1 MKMADFWEKAEEAL
15 KVAEWAYQNGCYN
28 EAVSRSYFAAL
39 KAALALLESIGL
51 KPEKTTRIG
60 HWVQANFAAE
70 CVHRRKLVPRE
81 LASILSELR
90 SLRAKADYARESVT
104 AKEARQ
110 ALRWAQEF
118 LDAVQR
124 RLVKS

>member
-1 MKMADFWEKAEEAL
+1 
-15 KVAEWAYQNGCYN
+15 
-28 EAVSRSYFAAL
+28 
-39 KAALALLESIGL
+39 L

-60 HWVQANFAAE
+60 HWVQANFATE